1 MFNSVNSQTEV
12 EVLQNESRVSGDKRD
27 QLDYDRLF
35 DSNDPYLSMLGLPG
49 KRSDNRKTYNDSE

>member
-49 KRSDNRKTYNDSE
+49 